1 MKEKT
6 GQSDIRRR
14 HYFESRDSKY
24 ERYKTKRISLKN
36 FSDNCIFYQ
45 QSNEH
50 SEFFTIIIIIII
62 FPILNAR
69 PFFLFVFLCD
79 DFNKQ
84 NETHMFLSHVS
95 SINVLPLAERRREEE
110 QSIAKNRYLDEV
122 VNFSMKLRGKRG
134 EKIVKITIKASF
146 SRQHFVD

>member
-24 ERYKTKRISLKN
+24 ERYKTKRILLKN

-62 FPILNAR
+62 FPNLNAR
-69 PFFLFVFLCD
+69 PFFFCFSLR

-95 SINVLPLAERRREEE
+95 SINVLPLAKRRREEE

-134 EKIVKITIKASF
+134 EKIVKITI
-146 SRQHFVD
+146 SRPAFRGNIL